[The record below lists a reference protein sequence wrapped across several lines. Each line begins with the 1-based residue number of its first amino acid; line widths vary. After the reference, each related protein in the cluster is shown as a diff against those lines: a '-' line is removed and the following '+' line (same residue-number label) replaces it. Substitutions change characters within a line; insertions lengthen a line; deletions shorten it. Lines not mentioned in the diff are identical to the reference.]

1 MGRRGIVLI
10 AVLAFLVGGGAVAAF
25 ALTSPGEHD
34 PGPYE
39 ACVTSKTGAVRMVEA
54 STDPPYPECHPVRE
68 YSIRWNN
75 GEAIRGYSNTN
86 FDGEEVTGDGVTSWF
101 RQLACPE
108 GTEPLGGGGAFLPDE
123 GEEGMALQSSVPTV
137 DDDLGGGLHGWEVFF
152 VSVDGQYHTGEFQV
166 FVTCAPATED

>member
-1 MGRRGIVLI
+1 MGRRGLVLI

-25 ALTSPGEHD
+25 ALTSPGGHD
-34 PGPYE
+34 PGPYV
-39 ACVTSKTGAVRMVEA
+39 ACVSSQTGTVRMVEVP
-54 STDPPYPECHPVRE
+54 TDSPDPECHRLRE
-68 YSIRWNN
+68 YSIQWDN

-86 FDGEEVTGDGVTSWF
+86 FDNEIVGGDGVTSWF

-108 GTEPLGGGGAFLPDE
+108 GTEPLGGGGAFLPDP
-123 GEEGMALQSSVPTV
+123 GEEGMALQSSVPTT
-137 DDDLGGGLHGWEVFF
+137 DEDLGGGLHGWEVGF